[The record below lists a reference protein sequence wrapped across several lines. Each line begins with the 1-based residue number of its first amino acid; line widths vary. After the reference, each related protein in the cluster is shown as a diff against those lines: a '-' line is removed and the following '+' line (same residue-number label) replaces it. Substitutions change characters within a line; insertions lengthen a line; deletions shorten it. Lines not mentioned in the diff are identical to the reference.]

1 MKKIILSILLTV
13 FFSISSFSQV
23 TFEHSYTTNGNNNF
37 PKTYAFFTDSG
48 INYYTMDEDLNQ
60 VLLYNSSHVLFKTIN
75 LNPGINYSIQYIYLI
90 TDKLFYSDSKI
101 EFIVVSR
108 DIIGGNPNK
117 MTLFNEDGINLFEF
131 GDRWEAYAVKNSNLG
146 YKLIV
151 ATDKEDPNLYDIYSL
166 AGTLSIEQQ
175 GVLSKTQFFS
185 FPNPTSNKIS
195 FTTDLE
201 NGNTTNL
208 EIFDI
213 NGKKVLEKNM
223 TVIENKIEIDV
234 TNLNS
239 GIYIYKLNGRSNK
252 FIKE

>member
-1 MKKIILSILLTV
+1 MKTIILSFLLTV
-13 FFSISSFSQV
+13 FFSITTFSQV

-48 INYYTMDEDLNQ
+48 INYYTMDQDLNQ
-60 VLLYNSSHVLFKTIN
+60 VFLFNSSHVLFKTIN
-75 LNPGINYSIQYIYLI
+75 LNPGTDFKIKYIYLV
-90 TDKLFYSDSKI
+90 TDKLFYSDAKI
-101 EFIVVSR
+101 EFIVVSS
-108 DIIGGNPNK
+108 NSLYQNK

-131 GDRWEAYAVKNSNLG
+131 GDRWEAYTVKNSNLG

-185 FPNPTSNKIS
+185 FPNPSSNKIS
-195 FTTDLE
+195 FTTDVE
-201 NGNTTNL
+201 NGNSTNL

-213 NGKKVLEKNM
+213 NGKKVLEKNI
-223 TVIENKIEIDV
+223 TVSENKIEIDI

-239 GIYIYKLNGRSNK
+239 GIYIYKLNGQTNK

>member
-1 MKKIILSILLTV
+1 MKKIILLLLLGV
-13 FFSISSFSQV
+13 FFSITSFSQV

-48 INYYTMDEDLNQ
+48 INYYTMDQDLNQ
-60 VLLYNSSHVLFKTIN
+60 VLFYNSSHILFKTVN
-75 LNPGINYSIQYIYLI
+75 LNPGTDFNIKYIYLV
-90 TDKLFYSDSKI
+90 TDKLFYSDAKI
-101 EFIVVSR
+101 EFIVVSS
-108 DIIGGNPNK
+108 NSLYQNK
-117 MTLFNEDGINLFEF
+117 MTLFNEDGTNLLEF

-151 ATDKEDPNLYDIYSL
+151 ATDKEEPNFYDIYSL
-166 AGTLSIEQQ
+166 TGTLSLDQQ